1 MRVTLGVRGEAVP
14 EDGDVDMDSV
24 GPEKEV
30 LPVPLCA
37 TERVIDRDDVWVAVR
52 VQVGDLDKWGLW
64 VEVEDK
70 EEQERD
76 GEKVWVGVRLSLR
89 LSFRLGEK
97 ELERLRVGWD
107 SVGVRVMLEMVP
119 GELLGVTVR
128 AESDS
133 VALGLE
139 ESVGVGDAEML
150 VWPTERGRDGDR
162 ASGR

>member
-1 MRVTLGVRGEAVP
+1 M
-14 EDGDVDMDSV
+14 
-24 GPEKEV
+24 
-30 LPVPLCA
+30 
-37 TERVIDRDDVWVAVR
+37 
-52 VQVGDLDKWGLW
+52 
-64 VEVEDK
+64 
-70 EEQERD
+70 
-76 GEKVWVGVRLSLR
+76 
-89 LSFRLGEK
+89 
-97 ELERLRVGWD
+97 ERLRVGWD